1 MNHRK
6 PFQRLLAMALSIVM
20 VLGMTPLTAVA
31 VEAAPRGEI
40 IAWEML
46 PDTAGERAV
55 PPGTSLEDLN
65 LPDTL
70 SATVRLG
77 TDEQNSATVGEF
89 VYAPAPAAVDIP
101 VSWTSAPDY
110 DRDRPGTY
118 QFTPELAEGYTLAA
132 GGVLP
137 EITVT
142 VAVETPSAGLVTAFA
157 DLADDIRWQNTLEPV
172 FPAAVPGTV
181 EGFGVDIPVTW
192 TADHEYDQAAP
203 AQGLYVFT
211 ALLKGDYTV
220 AGDIELPR
228 ITVYIPAASGG
239 RLGMMRMAGEG
250 TDGAPLEITTAAQL
264 REIAVLVNSR
274 ANGLELFLFNDA
286 DARVS
291 LKLKNDIDLS
301 AYGKDYDG
309 GQGWKPI
316 GYFNT
321 SEGKEYAFKGS
332 LDGGGHVIT
341 GLYIDRPGEHDIG
354 LFGYVTGII
363 KNLGVING
371 NVKGQDCV
379 GGVIGFSIGAQIEKS
394 FYRGNVTGASS
405 VGGLA
410 GMAYTAAIEH
420 CYTAGAVTGNGRTG
434 GLVGQAYAGS
444 AIKDSYSA
452 SAVTGSADYDSVGG
466 LAGLINNST
475 IENCYAA
482 GAVSHAEI
490 CVGGIAGRT
499 LGTSTVKNCAALN
512 MSVEGTGY
520 YYRVSGTLEGTATLH
535 NNIAFSGMTVN
546 GSAVTGVADDQN
558 GASKTGGEIKDDTGN
573 ILSALFTAAKGW
585 SYTPGGLPVLRDAKG
600 GVMPGQDA
608 ALPGHINDSGSPF
621 AGAGSSDDPYQIA
634 TPAQLAR
641 LAELVNAGTDDTY
654 VAASV
659 YYQLTADID
668 LSGYGKDYDD
678 GKGWKPIGYF
688 DTGEGQAYAFKG
700 RLDGGGHVI
709 TGLYIDRP
717 DSRHQGLF
725 GYMQGVVQNLG
736 VVNANIT
743 GQEFVGGIAG
753 GAYKGSTIQNCYSTG
768 NISSENSYAGGIAGS
783 VFGMVKNYYAAGS
796 VTAGGRVGGIAG
808 YVDGTVENC
817 YALNTVRNTK
827 NESGNAGGLAGWV
840 GSGGTLK
847 NSAALNFAVEDTG
860 NVGRV
865 AGFKDRDSN
874 LAGNIAF
881 SGMTVTVGGTAKTI
895 SSDATGIDG
904 ADKTAAEIAATNF
917 FQATFA
923 NDTAWQYETGKLPIL
938 KKAGSTEVM
947 PGQDSAL
954 PLHLLDSSNP
964 FAGGDGTSAETAYQ
978 IATPAQLARLAELV
992 NAGTSPYAESG
1003 KYYTLTAD
1011 IDLSEYGK
1019 DYDGGKGWKPI
1030 GTSLKRFEGIF
1041 NGNSKTITGLYINRP
1056 GEGYVGLFGGY
1067 TWGSEL
1073 KNLRVVDVDITGE
1086 RFVGGIAGIING
1098 NSRIE
1103 NCSVSGKITGA
1114 GSSVGGIAGN
1124 MEGSSTTIANCY
1136 SAAAVSGA
1144 KQAGGITGRINMGT
1158 VENSYFAGTV
1168 SGTSDGVGGIAG
1180 YASGTVKNCYSTGTV
1195 TGPTAVGGIAGWH
1208 SYGTVENCY
1217 SLANV
1222 NGTDKVGGIV
1232 GHVEDYTVGSTYYG
1246 KVQNCAALNPSVAA
1260 AGTAGEAGRVA
1271 GLKDEG
1277 STLTNNYAFSGL
1289 VGGGTAKTL
1298 SGLDGADMTIEQ
1310 MLSNAFWTEDS
1321 NWNTTGGRAWN
1332 DSVWTFTEG
1341 QLPILSG
1348 LNGQS
1353 GAGGLYLTGRNIAY
1367 AHITLSPNSFTY
1379 NGTEQKPGAP
1389 SITVEFDNT
1398 CLVEGRDY
1406 TYAITSGNDTETG
1419 ASAGTK
1425 AGIVTL
1431 TFTGKGNY
1439 KGTKEVTYTITPYSG
1454 GGTTTTPT
1462 APSAVTPPTV
1472 SGNTATITVTP
1483 TVSGD
1488 GQAAVTVTAAQMDEV
1503 IAQAKAAA
1511 ANSGDK
1517 PAVEIKVGDSGVANT
1532 LAATIPHSSIQ
1543 TMADENIES
1552 LTVTSSLATLTF
1564 DSQALNTINDT
1575 VTGDIT
1581 VTIAKVDIDALPEA
1595 VRQIA
1600 GNRPVYDF
1608 TVTGGDKTISDF
1620 NGTVTV
1626 AIPYTPAADEDIN
1639 AIIVYYINDRGELDT
1654 VTNGRYDPE
1663 RGMVVF
1669 TADHF
1674 SRYAVGYNKVNFK
1687 DVAANAWYA
1696 EAVTYIAAR
1705 EITSG
1710 TSKDTFNPDLSLT
1723 RGQFITLVMRAY
1735 QIVPEQNI
1743 TANFTDAGNTYYTGY
1758 LAAAK
1763 RLGITQGTGDNKFAP
1778 EADIS
1783 RQDMFTLL
1791 YNVLKNTGNL
1801 PVNATGKSI
1810 DSFSDSQVIAA
1821 YAKDAVS
1828 YLIKT
1833 GTISGSNGKLNPVAT
1848 TSRAEMTQVL
1858 YNLLSGQ

>member
-783 VFGMVKNYYAAGS
+783 VFGMVKNCYAAGS

-978 IATPAQLARLAELV
+978 IATPAQLAKLAELV
-992 NAGTSPYAESG
+992 NNSATNAAYGSAHYE
-1003 KYYTLTAD
+1003 LTAD
-1011 IDLSEYGK
+1011 LDLFNYGK
-1019 DYDGGKGWKPI
+1019 NYDEGKGWKPI
-1030 GTSLKRFEGIF
+1030 GDSSTIFKGNF

-1056 GEGYVGLFGGY
+1056 NQNYVGLFGY
-1067 TWGSEL
+1067 TWDSEFE
-1073 KNLRVVDVDITGE
+1073 NLRVIDADITGKSCA
-1086 RFVGGIAGIING
+1086 GGIAGIIRG
-1098 NSRIE
+1098 SSVIE

-1144 KQAGGITGRINMGT
+1144 KQAGGITGQINMGA

-1168 SGTSDGVGGIAG
+1168 SGTSERVGGIAG
-1180 YASGTVKNCYSTGTV
+1180 NAYGTVKNCYSAGTV
-1195 TGPTAVGGIAGWH
+1195 TGLTAVGGIAGRH
-1208 SYGTVENCY
+1208 TYGTVENCY

-1260 AGTAGEAGRVA
+1260 AGTAGEVGRVA

-1406 TYAITSGNDTETG
+1406 TYAITSGDDTETG

-1425 AGIVTL
+1425 AGTVTL

-1687 DVAANAWYA
+1687 DVA
-1696 EAVTYIAAR
+1696 
-1705 EITSG
+1705 
-1710 TSKDTFNPDLSLT
+1710 
-1723 RGQFITLVMRAY
+1723 VMPGMQR
-1735 QIVPEQNI
+1735 
-1743 TANFTDAGNTYYTGY
+1743 
-1758 LAAAK
+1758 
-1763 RLGITQGTGDNKFAP
+1763 R
-1778 EADIS
+1778 
-1783 RQDMFTLL
+1783 
-1791 YNVLKNTGNL
+1791 
-1801 PVNATGKSI
+1801 
-1810 DSFSDSQVIAA
+1810 
-1821 YAKDAVS
+1821 
-1828 YLIKT
+1828 
-1833 GTISGSNGKLNPVAT
+1833 
-1848 TSRAEMTQVL
+1848 
-1858 YNLLSGQ
+1858 